1 MTYSRPSTSTVSA
14 LYLPSKPQA
23 MPAAD
28 RRVINVGSNGAYMDF
43 SSPQQ
48 AGVNAGRGLKEVSDF
63 LSKAVEVGAPIYKQ
77 YLQAQGN
84 QQAGEFLKNVDVSTL
99 YRNGDEDQRNLLRDL
114 NPFAQQQVA
123 DAAAKATARTYIE
136 VLGAERIKNTTLQN
150 PYAKPEEVATAEA
163 QVRSAALER
172 SGLDRIPAAALA
184 PYVGSVAEA
193 EGSYKGDSYK
203 QQLATKSAD
212 YDLQVERGLS
222 TTLISIDETRKRVR
236 DYGEGAE
243 GSTEGW
249 SNYKKGSVEA
259 IQADHDKY
267 VQGGIY
273 TSKQY
278 AERWWSAI
286 TKEYQKRVGNDD
298 LPGASSLI
306 NTMVVMSDQELK
318 TPGGVSLWDIK
329 LGDGAV
335 TIKDGLNRLNA
346 EMLPR
351 LEAWERKQLI
361 KQAGPDLA
369 AMAQGDEAARTRLE
383 GMLPGLAKDPEALQ
397 SVVGMMGQMQSF
409 SRTPTEAQYRAQQL
423 LEIGLNNPN
432 RDQSQFNQQVLGS
445 NLTAEQKI
453 SLLNRNTQPQDPT
466 MALVSQGAEH
476 GKDELL
482 ANAAKITQAQRAS
495 GLVPAGMKDEDLLRR
510 NFQDLQI
517 AATRA
522 TEKRIKDLIGAGET
536 VTPMRAAE
544 IFRNEQEAI
553 RNTRMKE
560 AKTEVPAGTDWNQRV
575 MGEVNYVQ
583 QQLAKTGGKGTIAL
597 FPPSVIAASKAAGIP
612 QYYLN
617 VQRYFLNR
625 MSTVK
630 GPQGE
635 PAFAD
640 PSKAYQE
647 MVRSTQPK
655 PASSAD
661 RVKSGAYMQ
670 PQGSLSERFLGKEGA
685 RALDGLI
692 DLGRKIGLDLGGEAP
707 KPQPKGQ
714 GDQSS
719 AGPVKPQ
726 AVAVVPQQTQQLL
739 TRGLETLMNVVAP
752 PAMAS
757 EGPGGVT
764 KKAPE
769 TVVNG
774 INLPDMAKIWSGF
787 AGLSAK
793 TPPLPQVAAAAM
805 ATPVGMA
812 INNVMHPFFVAI
824 GIAEGTR
831 TPSGAYT
838 RAYYGH
844 TDPGSGARNVGT
856 VSGQNGSSPQSVDRQ
871 WMGKLTQL
879 QMRVAPMLQS
889 LGVRPGTA
897 GYNRLMFNVL
907 DSFVQSPE
915 ATTGQGGFV
924 SRLRQVIQQGITI
937 EAIAK
942 ARADSYFSPAT
953 GRLQASG
960 FGNSYSRLLADQRS
974 RAGAFDY
981 KRRL

>member
-1 MTYSRPSTSTVSA
+1 
-14 LYLPSKPQA
+14 
-23 MPAAD
+23 
-28 RRVINVGSNGAYMDF
+28 
-43 SSPQQ
+43 
-48 AGVNAGRGLKEVSDF
+48 
-63 LSKAVEVGAPIYKQ
+63 
-77 YLQAQGN
+77 
-84 QQAGEFLKNVDVSTL
+84 
-99 YRNGDEDQRNLLRDL
+99 
-114 NPFAQQQVA
+114 
-123 DAAAKATARTYIE
+123 
-136 VLGAERIKNTTLQN
+136 
-150 PYAKPEEVATAEA
+150 
-163 QVRSAALER
+163 
-172 SGLDRIPAAALA
+172 
-184 PYVGSVAEA
+184 
-193 EGSYKGDSYK
+193 
-203 QQLATKSAD
+203 
-212 YDLQVERGLS
+212 
-222 TTLISIDETRKRVR
+222 
-236 DYGEGAE
+236 
-243 GSTEGW
+243 
-249 SNYKKGSVEA
+249 
-259 IQADHDKY
+259 
-267 VQGGIY
+267 
-273 TSKQY
+273 
-278 AERWWSAI
+278 
-286 TKEYQKRVGNDD
+286 
-298 LPGASSLI
+298 
-306 NTMVVMSDQELK
+306 
-318 TPGGVSLWDIK
+318 
-329 LGDGAV
+329 
-335 TIKDGLNRLNA
+335 
-346 EMLPR
+346 
-351 LEAWERKQLI
+351 
-361 KQAGPDLA
+361 
-369 AMAQGDEAARTRLE
+369 
-383 GMLPGLAKDPEALQ
+383 
-397 SVVGMMGQMQSF
+397 
-409 SRTPTEAQYRAQQL
+409 
-423 LEIGLNNPN
+423 
-432 RDQSQFNQQVLGS
+432 
-445 NLTAEQKI
+445 
-453 SLLNRNTQPQDPT
+453 
-466 MALVSQGAEH
+466 
-476 GKDELL
+476 
-482 ANAAKITQAQRAS
+482 
-495 GLVPAGMKDEDLLRR
+495 MKDEDLLRR

-522 TEKRIKDLIGAGET
+522 TEKRIKDLISAGET

-575 MGEVNYVQ
+575 MGEANYVQ

-612 QYYLN
+612 QDYRN

-625 MSTVK
+625 LSTVK
-630 GPQGE
+630 DPQGK

-640 PSKAYQE
+640 PAKAYQE
-647 MVRSTQPK
+647 MVRSTQSK
-655 PASSAD
+655 PTGPGQGQ
-661 RVKSGAYMQ
+661 RPGAAYQ
-670 PQGSLSERFLGKEGA
+670 SLSTPERFLGKEGA

-726 AVAVVPQQTQQLL
+726 QVAVVPQQTQQLL

-757 EGPGGVT
+757 EGPGGAT

-774 INLPDMAKIWSGF
+774 INLPDMAKLWSGF
-787 AGLSAK
+787 SRLSAK
-793 TPPLPQVAAAAM
+793 TPPLPQVAATAM
-805 ATPVGMA
+805 AAPVGMA

-844 TDPGSGARNVGT
+844 IDPGSGARNVGT
-856 VSGQNGSSPQSVDRQ
+856 VSGQNGASPQSVDRQ

-907 DSFVQSPE
+907 DSYVQSPQ
-915 ATTGQGGFV
+915 ATVGRGGLV
-924 SRLRQVIQQGITI
+924 SRLGQIVRQGISI

-942 ARADSYFSPAT
+942 ARADSYFDPST
-953 GRLQASG
+953 GRLQAGG

>member
-1 MTYSRPSTSTVSA
+1 
-14 LYLPSKPQA
+14 
-23 MPAAD
+23 
-28 RRVINVGSNGAYMDF
+28 
-43 SSPQQ
+43 
-48 AGVNAGRGLKEVSDF
+48 
-63 LSKAVEVGAPIYKQ
+63 
-77 YLQAQGN
+77 
-84 QQAGEFLKNVDVSTL
+84 
-99 YRNGDEDQRNLLRDL
+99 
-114 NPFAQQQVA
+114 
-123 DAAAKATARTYIE
+123 
-136 VLGAERIKNTTLQN
+136 
-150 PYAKPEEVATAEA
+150 
-163 QVRSAALER
+163 
-172 SGLDRIPAAALA
+172 
-184 PYVGSVAEA
+184 
-193 EGSYKGDSYK
+193 
-203 QQLATKSAD
+203 
-212 YDLQVERGLS
+212 
-222 TTLISIDETRKRVR
+222 
-236 DYGEGAE
+236 
-243 GSTEGW
+243 
-249 SNYKKGSVEA
+249 
-259 IQADHDKY
+259 
-267 VQGGIY
+267 
-273 TSKQY
+273 
-278 AERWWSAI
+278 
-286 TKEYQKRVGNDD
+286 
-298 LPGASSLI
+298 
-306 NTMVVMSDQELK
+306 
-318 TPGGVSLWDIK
+318 
-329 LGDGAV
+329 
-335 TIKDGLNRLNA
+335 
-346 EMLPR
+346 
-351 LEAWERKQLI
+351 
-361 KQAGPDLA
+361 
-369 AMAQGDEAARTRLE
+369 
-383 GMLPGLAKDPEALQ
+383 
-397 SVVGMMGQMQSF
+397 
-409 SRTPTEAQYRAQQL
+409 
-423 LEIGLNNPN
+423 
-432 RDQSQFNQQVLGS
+432 
-445 NLTAEQKI
+445 
-453 SLLNRNTQPQDPT
+453 
-466 MALVSQGAEH
+466 
-476 GKDELL
+476 
-482 ANAAKITQAQRAS
+482 
-495 GLVPAGMKDEDLLRR
+495 
-510 NFQDLQI
+510 
-517 AATRA
+517 
-522 TEKRIKDLIGAGET
+522 
-536 VTPMRAAE
+536 MRAAE

-575 MGEVNYVQ
+575 MGEANYVQ

-612 QYYLN
+612 QDYRN

-625 MSTVK
+625 LSTVK
-630 GPQGE
+630 DPQGK

-655 PASSAD
+655 PGGTGQGQ
-661 RVKSGAYMQ
+661 KPGAAYQ
-670 PQGSLSERFLGKEGA
+670 SLSTPERFLGKEGA

-769 TVVNG
+769 TVVNR

-942 ARADSYFSPAT
+942 ARADSYFNPAT

>member
-28 RRVINVGSNGAYMDF
+28 RRVINVGANGAYMDF

-48 AGVNAGRGLKEVSDF
+48 AGINAGRGLKEVSDF
-63 LSKAVEVGAPIYKQ
+63 LSKAVEAGAPIYKQ

-84 QQAGEFLKNVDVSTL
+84 QQAGEFLKTVDVSTL

-136 VLGAERIKNTTLQN
+136 VLGAERAKNTTLQN
-150 PYAKPEEVATAEA
+150 PYAKQEEIATAEA

-172 SGLDRIPAAALA
+172 SGLDRIPSAALA

-409 SRTPTEAQYRAQQL
+409 SRTPTDAQYRAQQL

-432 RDQSQFNQQVLGS
+432 RDQKQFNQQVLGS

-466 MALVSQGAEH
+466 MALVSQGAEY

-522 TEKRIKDLIGAGET
+522 SEKRIKDLISAGET

-560 AKTEVPAGTDWNQRV
+560 AKTEAPAGTDWNQRV
-575 MGEVNYVQ
+575 MGEANYVQ
-583 QQLAKTGGKGTIAL
+583 EQLARTGGKGTIAL

-612 QYYLN
+612 QDYRN

-625 MSTVK
+625 LSTAK

-635 PAFAD
+635 PAFPD
-640 PSKAYQE
+640 PQKAYQQ

-655 PASSAD
+655 PGSSGQGQ
-661 RVKSGAYMQ
+661 KPGAAYQ
-670 PQGSLSERFLGKEGA
+670 SLSMPERMLGKEGA

-707 KPQPKGQ
+707 KPQSKGQ

-719 AGPVKPQ
+719 GGPVKPQ
-726 AVAVVPQQTQQLL
+726 QVAVVPQQTQQLL
-739 TRGLETLMNVVAP
+739 TRGLEALMNVVAP

-787 AGLSAK
+787 SKLSAK
-793 TPPLPQVAAAAM
+793 TPPLPQVAATAM

-831 TPSGAYT
+831 TPSGAFT
-838 RAYYGH
+838 SAYYGH
-844 TDPGSGARNVGT
+844 RDPGSGARNVGT

-889 LGVRPGTA
+889 LGVRPGTT

-924 SRLRQVIQQGITI
+924 GRLRQVVQQGITI

-942 ARADSYFSPAT
+942 ARADSYFSPVT

-960 FGNSYSRLLADQRS
+960 FGNNYSRLLADQRS